1 MHAQVLNQNNSQGP
15 DKKPGEKISKNMLWS
30 LGVSQT
36 YNHTVLTHNTDIVV
50 LGISLHPGSVV
61 LSM

>member
-1 MHAQVLNQNNSQGP
+1 MPEFLIRIILMVP
-15 DKKPGEKISKNMLWS
+15 IKKPGEKISKNMLWS
-30 LGVSQT
+30 LGASQT